1 MEDFVVSARKY
12 RPDTFESVVGQEAIT
27 TTLKNAIKNGHLAQ
41 SFLFCGPRGVGKTT
55 CARILARTINCT
67 NLGPDMEP
75 CGTCESCRGFLN
87 NASQNIYELDAASN
101 RTVDSMRSLIEHV
114 RIPPQVGKY
123 KVYIIDEVHM
133 LTTEAFNTF
142 LKTLEE
148 PPAYAKFILA
158 TTEKNKIIPTILSRC
173 QIFEFKRIGVDD
185 IVKHL
190 AYICGKEG
198 FSYEEEA
205 LRVIAQKAD
214 GGLRDA
220 LSMFDQIVSFSGNSI
235 SYQQVISMLNI
246 LDYETYFE
254 MAGYFLEGNVPAS
267 LDLFNRILENGFD
280 GQLFVNGLSSHF
292 RSLLLMQDERT
303 IPLMEASGHLQAR
316 YREQSVRCPIGLLL
330 QALELCNQCDLQY
343 RNSSSKRL
351 LVEILLLQL
360 VRLFAPSSMGGTR
373 EEAQV
378 SGQGESAGQAGPD
391 QPAGQSPI
399 SGTFPRMVQASPSP
413 QVPPIVSS
421 RQETPVGQA
430 TVQSRPQRG
439 GNPLVPNTIPQAA
452 AHPQAVPVV
461 SPTVPSVPSAPLPL
475 RNGGQNTGADKA
487 GNTMSVE
494 NIPSVL
500 RPGAGL
506 RSKASLAG
514 GVSPVPTT
522 PSVAVLEGKETP
534 FTQEQL
540 EAAWS
545 RYMASIEK
553 EQPSLYSILAKA
565 QPRLKENHAVSLS
578 VPNRFAADD
587 LVAGNKEKEILDF
600 LRKELQNHSIHF
612 VVNVDESMEPTKTI
626 YTPLEKF
633 QEMQRNNPELK
644 NFRDSLNLD
653 LEL

>member
-1 MEDFVVSARKY
+1 
-12 RPDTFESVVGQEAIT
+12 
-27 TTLKNAIKNGHLAQ
+27 
-41 SFLFCGPRGVGKTT
+41 
-55 CARILARTINCT
+55 
-67 NLGPDMEP
+67 
-75 CGTCESCRGFLN
+75 
-87 NASQNIYELDAASN
+87 
-101 RTVDSMRSLIEHV
+101 
-114 RIPPQVGKY
+114 
-123 KVYIIDEVHM
+123 
-133 LTTEAFNTF
+133 
-142 LKTLEE
+142 
-148 PPAYAKFILA
+148 
-158 TTEKNKIIPTILSRC
+158 
-173 QIFEFKRIGVDD
+173 
-185 IVKHL
+185 
-190 AYICGKEG
+190 
-198 FSYEEEA
+198 
-205 LRVIAQKAD
+205 
-214 GGLRDA
+214 
-220 LSMFDQIVSFSGNSI
+220 
-235 SYQQVISMLNI
+235 
-246 LDYETYFE
+246 
-254 MAGYFLEGNVPAS
+254 
-267 LDLFNRILENGFD
+267 
-280 GQLFVNGLSSHF
+280 
-292 RSLLLMQDERT
+292 
-303 IPLMEASGHLQAR
+303 
-316 YREQSVRCPIGLLL
+316 
-330 QALELCNQCDLQY
+330 
-343 RNSSSKRL
+343 
-351 LVEILLLQL
+351 
-360 VRLFAPSSMGGTR
+360 
-373 EEAQV
+373 
-378 SGQGESAGQAGPD
+378 
-391 QPAGQSPI
+391 
-399 SGTFPRMVQASPSP
+399 MVQASPSP